1 MRKITEDAI
10 RAFEQHKKFKRGNTE
25 VEVSESGLFADL
37 KLHGNTIASSGVFEG
52 LMISSAGFNTA
63 TTKERLNGF
72 DEVNIQQ
79 KNFIWYL
86 NGREWSGE
94 WVEVVNF
101 TKYGHYCQF
110 VGGKSF

>member
-1 MRKITEDAI
+1 MRKITKDAI
-10 RAFEQHKKFKRGNTE
+10 RAFREHKKFKRGNTE
-25 VEVSESGLFADL
+25 VEVSASGLFADL
-37 KLHGNTIASSGVFEG
+37 KLHGNTIAKSGVFEG
-52 LMISSAGFNTA
+52 LMISSAGFSTA

-101 TKYGHYCQF
+101 TKHGHYCQF
-110 VGGKSF
+110 SDGTSF